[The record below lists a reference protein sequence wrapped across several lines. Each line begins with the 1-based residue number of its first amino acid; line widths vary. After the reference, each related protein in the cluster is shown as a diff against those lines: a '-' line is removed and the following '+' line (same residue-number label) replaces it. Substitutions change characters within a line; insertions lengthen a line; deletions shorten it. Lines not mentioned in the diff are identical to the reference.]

1 MSDPTGYVPMADDAA
16 AGSAAAPAAGADA
29 SAAAAAAPPVLREK
43 KRSPNRLIV
52 DDSHGEGDNS
62 VVMLSLA
69 KMEELSLFRGDTVL
83 IKGKKKHETV
93 CVAIMDEDTEDAKI
107 RMNRVVRNNLRVK
120 LGDVVSIHTTGEVPY
135 GKAIHVLPFDDSVQ
149 GISGNLFETYL
160 KPYFQE
166 AYRPV
171 KKGDTFLVKE
181 GFRSVQFK
189 VMEIDPQEQPF
200 CIVEPQTVIHCDG
213 DPVKREDEEKLDEVG
228 YDDLGGVRKQLAM
241 IREMIELPLRH
252 PTLFKTLGVKPP
264 KGVLLHGPPGTGKT
278 MIARA
283 VANETGAFFFLIN
296 GPEIMSKMAGDS
308 EANLR
313 RAFEEAEKNSPAI
326 IFIDEIDSIAP
337 SRDKT
342 SGELERRI
350 VSMLLTLMDGVK
362 GRGQIVVIGATNRP
376 NSIDP
381 ALRRFGRFD
390 REIELGVPDEEGR
403 LEILHIHTKNMKL
416 SEDVN
421 LERVAEQIHGFV
433 GADIAQLCTEA
444 ALGCI
449 REQMDIID
457 LEDDVIDAEI
467 LAAMAVNQTHFTDA
481 LKIVNP
487 SSLRSTVVE
496 VPNIK
501 WADIGGLEDVKKQ
514 LIEMV
519 QWPFEHPEIFL
530 KYGQKPSRGCL
541 FFGPPG
547 CGKTLLA
554 KAIANESSANFI
566 SIKGP
571 ELLTMWFGES
581 EANVREVFDKA
592 RSAAPC
598 ILFFDELDS
607 IAKARGGSLGDA
619 GGAGDRVMNQLLT
632 EMDGVTAQ
640 KLVFFIGA
648 TNRPDIL
655 DPALM
660 RPGRLDSLIYI
671 GLPDF
676 ESRISI
682 LKATLRKSPMDPDV
696 DYEWLADRTEGFSGA
711 DLASICKQAG
721 KTAIRRAITQ
731 ERLAFERK
739 EAKKKAAAD
748 AGEEYVSEEEAGED
762 IVPWITKEMLQKAL
776 QVARRSVSKQDL
788 ERYMKYKRDMERRL
802 GMDDDAPQQARVIGL
817 DAENRHAGGAPAASA
832 APVAA
837 AAPAPAG
844 GDAAPRTFNDAGAA
858 GGDDDDDIYE

>member
-1 MSDPTGYVPMADDAA
+1 M
-16 AGSAAAPAAGADA
+16 
-29 SAAAAAAPPVLREK
+29 
-43 KRSPNRLIV
+43 
-52 DDSHGEGDNS
+52 
-62 VVMLSLA
+62 
-69 KMEELSLFRGDTVL
+69 
-83 IKGKKKHETV
+83 
-93 CVAIMDEDTEDAKI
+93 
-107 RMNRVVRNNLRVK
+107 
-120 LGDVVSIHTTGEVPY
+120 
-135 GKAIHVLPFDDSVQ
+135 
-149 GISGNLFETYL
+149 
-160 KPYFQE
+160 
-166 AYRPV
+166 
-171 KKGDTFLVKE
+171 
-181 GFRSVQFK
+181 
-189 VMEIDPQEQPF
+189 
-200 CIVEPQTVIHCDG
+200 
-213 DPVKREDEEKLDEVG
+213 
-228 YDDLGGVRKQLAM
+228 
-241 IREMIELPLRH
+241 
-252 PTLFKTLGVKPP
+252 
-264 KGVLLHGPPGTGKT
+264 
-278 MIARA
+278 
-283 VANETGAFFFLIN
+283 
-296 GPEIMSKMAGDS
+296 
-308 EANLR
+308 
-313 RAFEEAEKNSPAI
+313 
-326 IFIDEIDSIAP
+326 
-337 SRDKT
+337 
-342 SGELERRI
+342 
-350 VSMLLTLMDGVK
+350 
-362 GRGQIVVIGATNRP
+362 
-376 NSIDP
+376 
-381 ALRRFGRFD
+381 
-390 REIELGVPDEEGR
+390 
-403 LEILHIHTKNMKL
+403 
-416 SEDVN
+416 N

-444 ALGCI
+444 ALACI
-449 REQMDIID
+449 REQMDVLDID
-457 LEDDVIDAEI
+457 DEVIDAEI
-467 LAAMAVNQTHFTDA
+467 LAAMAVNQQHFTDS

-496 VPNIK
+496 VPNVK

-592 RSAAPC
+592 RAAAPC

-655 DPALM
+655 DQALM

-682 LKATLRKSPMDPDV
+682 LKATLRKSPVDPDV

-721 KTAIRRAITQ
+721 KTAIRRAIMQ
-731 ERLAFERK
+731 ERQAFERR
-739 EAKKKAAAD
+739 EAKKKEAEEK
-748 AGEEYVSEEEAGED
+748 GETYVEEDEEPEPD
-762 IVPWITKEMLQKAL
+762 IVPYITREMLQKAL
-776 QVARRSVSKQDL
+776 TVARRSVSKADL

-802 GMDDDAPQQARVIGL
+802 GMDDDVGAPPARVIGL
-817 DAENRHAGGAPAASA
+817 DAENRGVGAGA
-832 APVAA
+832 APQA
-837 AAPAPAG
+837 AAPQAAPAG
-844 GDAAPRTFNDAGAA
+844 AAAPRTFNDAGAA
-858 GGDDDDDIYE
+858 GDDDDDIYG

>member
-1 MSDPTGYVPMADDAA
+1 M
-16 AGSAAAPAAGADA
+16 
-29 SAAAAAAPPVLREK
+29 VLI
-43 KRSPNRLIV
+43 SIV
-52 DDSHGEGDNS
+52 
-62 VVMLSLA
+62 LS
-69 KMEELSLFRGDTVL
+69 SLFSP
-83 IKGKKKHETV
+83 
-93 CVAIMDEDTEDAKI
+93 C
-107 RMNRVVRNNLRVK
+107 
-120 LGDVVSIHTTGEVPY
+120 S
-135 GKAIHVLPFDDSVQ
+135 
-149 GISGNLFETYL
+149 
-160 KPYFQE
+160 
-166 AYRPV
+166 
-171 KKGDTFLVKE
+171 
-181 GFRSVQFK
+181 
-189 VMEIDPQEQPF
+189 
-200 CIVEPQTVIHCDG
+200 
-213 DPVKREDEEKLDEVG
+213 
-228 YDDLGGVRKQLAM
+228 
-241 IREMIELPLRH
+241 
-252 PTLFKTLGVKPP
+252 
-264 KGVLLHGPPGTGKT
+264 LL
-278 MIARA
+278 
-283 VANETGAFFFLIN
+283 
-296 GPEIMSKMAGDS
+296 S
-308 EANLR
+308 
-313 RAFEEAEKNSPAI
+313 
-326 IFIDEIDSIAP
+326 
-337 SRDKT
+337 
-342 SGELERRI
+342 
-350 VSMLLTLMDGVK
+350 
-362 GRGQIVVIGATNRP
+362 
-376 NSIDP
+376 
-381 ALRRFGRFD
+381 
-390 REIELGVPDEEGR
+390 EGR

-416 SEDVN
+416 AEDVD

-444 ALGCI
+444 ALACI

-457 LEDDVIDAEI
+457 VDDDVIDAEI
-467 LAAMAVNQTHFTDA
+467 LSAMAVNQQHFTDS

-496 VPNIK
+496 VPNVK

-682 LKATLRKSPMDPDV
+682 LKATLRKSPIDPDV

-721 KTAIRRAITQ
+721 RTAIRRAITQ
-731 ERLAFERK
+731 ERAAFERK
-739 EAKKKAAAD
+739 EAARKAAAD
-748 AGEEYVSEEEAGED
+748 AGTEYVSDEEKEDD
-762 IVPWITKEMLQKAL
+762 IVPFITKDMLQKAL
-776 QVARRSVSKQDL
+776 NVARRSVSKQDL

-802 GMDDDAPQQARVIGL
+802 GMDDDAPAGGQRVIGL
-817 DAENRHAGGAPAASA
+817 DAEVRSGPSAPQ
-832 APVAA
+832 A
-837 AAPAPAG
+837 AAPQPAA
-844 GDAAPRTFNDAGAA
+844 DAAPRTFNDAGAA

>member
-1 MSDPTGYVPMADDAA
+1 MPDAA
-16 AGSAAAPAAGADA
+16 PSGPDASTASGSA
-29 SAAAAAAPPVLREK
+29 STAPPPSGLVPGQPREK

-52 DDSHGEGDNS
+52 DESHGEGDNS

-69 KMEELSLFRGDTVL
+69 KMEELSLFRGDTVI

-93 CVAIMDEDTEDAKI
+93 CVAIMDENTEDAKI
-107 RMNRVVRNNLRVK
+107 RMNRVVRKNLRVK
-120 LGDVVSIHTTGEVPY
+120 LGDIVTVHTSGEVPY
-135 GKAIHVLPFDDSVQ
+135 AKAIHVLPFDDSVE

-166 AYRPV
+166 AYRPLR
-171 KKGDTFLVKE
+171 KGDTFLVRE
-181 GFRSVQFK
+181 GFRPVEFK
-189 VMEIDPQEQPF
+189 VMELDPSDPPYG
-200 CIVEPQTVIHCDG
+200 IVEPQTIIHCDG

-337 SRDKT
+337 ARDKT

-376 NSIDP
+376 NSVDP

-403 LEILHIHTKNMKL
+403 LEILQIHTKNMKL
-416 SEDVN
+416 AEDVD

-444 ALGCI
+444 ALACI

-457 LEDDVIDAEI
+457 VDDDVIDAEI
-467 LAAMAVNQTHFTDA
+467 LSAMAVNQQHFTDS

-496 VPNIK
+496 VPNVK

-566 SIKGP
+566 SVKGP

-676 ESRISI
+676 QSRISI
-682 LKATLRKSPMDPDV
+682 LKATLRKSPVDPDV

-721 KTAIRRAITQ
+721 KTAIRRAIML
-731 ERLAFERK
+731 ERQAWEAREQKRK
-739 EAKKKAAAD
+739 EAEEK
-748 AGEEYVSEEEAGED
+748 GEEYVEEEVEEED
-762 IVPWITKEMLQKAL
+762 HVPYITKDMLAKAL
-776 QVARRSVSKQDL
+776 TVARKSVSKADL

-802 GMDDDAPQQARVIGL
+802 GMEEEGAAGPQRVVGL
-817 DAENRHAGGAPAASA
+817 DPESRMGAGSGAATGHAQAQPAQN
-832 APVAA
+832 
-837 AAPAPAG
+837 
-844 GDAAPRTFNDAGAA
+844 AAPRTFNDAGA
-858 GGDDDDDIYE
+858 GDDDDDIYE